1 MFRKRYLREAIL
13 PSMTSTGTQENC
25 FRARSEHVS
34 HYFWRVTLRKMFEW
48 RLFSYHCKLNFNI
61 KKMSKLKSV
70 SSLFSYSFLYLVSYD
85 SFVLSFFLFFFLSFL
100 IICKIINLHCS
111 HGATKGMTSSK
122 VTFQTNHVLN

>member
-1 MFRKRYLREAIL
+1 MFRKRYRREAIL

-34 HYFWRVTLRKMFEW
+34 HYFWRVTLGKMFEW

-61 KKMSKLKSV
+61 KMSKLKSV

-100 IICKIINLHCS
+100 IFCKIINLHCS
-111 HGATKGMTSSK
+111 HGAIKGMTSSK
-122 VTFQTNHVLN
+122 VTFQTNHVRN

>member
-1 MFRKRYLREAIL
+1 MFRKRYRREAIL
-13 PSMTSTGTQENC
+13 PSMTSTGMQENC

-34 HYFWRVTLRKMFEW
+34 HYFWRVTLGKMFEW
-48 RLFSYHCKLNFNI
+48 RLFSYYCKLNFNI
-61 KKMSKLKSV
+61 KMSKLKSV
-70 SSLFSYSFLYLVSYD
+70 SSLFSYSFLCLVCYD

-100 IICKIINLHCS
+100 IICKIINLHFS

>member
-1 MFRKRYLREAIL
+1 MFRKRYRREAIL

-61 KKMSKLKSV
+61 RKMSKLKSV

-111 HGATKGMTSSK
+111 HGATKGMTSFK

>member
-1 MFRKRYLREAIL
+1 MFRKRYRREAIL

-48 RLFSYHCKLNFNI
+48 HLFSYHCKLNFNI

-100 IICKIINLHCS
+100 IICKIINLHCN